1 MYDVAE
7 LPESKLEALLS
18 TLGLLGSLDIGGAEL
33 APLVVQIAQYNPG
46 AAGISSSDRVLA
58 IIASGSNNID
68 NSFQYDDL
76 NVTIVISS
84 IADRTDAINAK
95 MIAMLTNDTLTDY
108 KDASAASGDGDI
120 FGLIPSGVN
129 GPFYEDNGR
138 VVYEISLS
146 LLINR

>member
-18 TLGLLGSLDIGGAEL
+18 TLGLLGSLDIGGVAL

-46 AAGISSSDRVLA
+46 TPSTTSNDRILA
-58 IIASGSNNID
+58 IIASGSNNIA
-68 NSFQYDDL
+68 NSVQYDDL

-84 IADRTDAINAK
+84 IADRTDSINAK
-95 MIAMLTNDTLTDY
+95 MIALLISDTLTDY
-108 KDASAASGDGDI
+108 KDASVTPDDGDI

-129 GPFYEDNGR
+129 GPFYEDGGR
-138 VVYEISLS
+138 VVYEVSLS